1 MEQAGYSS
9 SQVDLAEDRITVRRA
24 PYRRYEKPMTARRAV
39 ATASRT
45 RHARHYNCLE
55 FMHRKR
61 LVSCWNRAP
70 ILIRL
75 QKTLLRSGAVRIRVI
90 SDIELVPK
98 GQVQPRARRL
108 R

>member
-9 SQVDLAEDRITVRRA
+9 SQVDLAGDRIAVRRA
-24 PYRRYEKPMTARRAV
+24 PYRRYEKPMTAHRAV

-61 LVSCWNRAP
+61 LVSWNCRFCDS
-70 ILIRL
+70 
-75 QKTLLRSGAVRIRVI
+75 TGVGVRSGKAAGHDYPIKTARKF
-90 SDIELVPK
+90 D
-98 GQVQPRARRL
+98 PRPAL
-108 R
+108 GAK